1 MQLPVS
7 ISLYHFRRTKL
18 LISTSVTKIIK
29 KWIEGKYCDSKKL
42 ANLSKQTVLN
52 NNISHNCLG
61 RFGYWFIFLSIS
73 PFSIPKKIKKMQLI
87 HSSDVTLDLQ
97 YRIPKIAISEKCQIT
112 QVNSYWQY
120 TSNFLPLF
128 FMVILYYS

>member
-1 MQLPVS
+1 
-7 ISLYHFRRTKL
+7 
-18 LISTSVTKIIK
+18 
-29 KWIEGKYCDSKKL
+29 
-42 ANLSKQTVLN
+42 
-52 NNISHNCLG
+52 
-61 RFGYWFIFLSIS
+61 
-73 PFSIPKKIKKMQLI
+73 MQLI